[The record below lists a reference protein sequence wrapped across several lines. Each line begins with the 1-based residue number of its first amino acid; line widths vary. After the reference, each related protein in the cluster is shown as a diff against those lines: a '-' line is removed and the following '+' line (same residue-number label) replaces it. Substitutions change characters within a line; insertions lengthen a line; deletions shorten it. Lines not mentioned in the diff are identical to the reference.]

1 MEEFKMISV
10 QLTADEV
17 RFLIQSL
24 ESERDQYLKDFGSS
38 RFSIVREVAQ
48 RGVEENNRLI
58 EKLETSIGE
67 GVPFDIIATR
77 PSNGEI
83 TRAAE

>member
-1 MEEFKMISV
+1 MIT
-10 QLTADEV
+10 LTLTPQEIQ
-17 RFLIQSL
+17 FIIQSL

-58 EKLETSIGE
+58 EKLETSIGD
-67 GVPFDIIATR
+67 VLPF
-77 PSNGEI
+77 
-83 TRAAE
+83 

>member
-10 QLTADEV
+10 QLTTDEV

-38 RFSIVREVAQ
+38 RLSVVREVAQ

-67 GVPFDIIATR
+67 GVPF
-77 PSNGEI
+77 
-83 TRAAE
+83 

>member
-1 MEEFKMISV
+1 MEEFAMIT
-10 QLTADEV
+10 LTLTTDEI

-38 RFSIVREVAQ
+38 RLSVVREVAQ

-58 EKLETSIGE
+58 EKLETLISE
-67 GVPFDIIATR
+67 GISF
-77 PSNGEI
+77 
-83 TRAAE
+83 